1 MTRGQD
7 GGVRDGHNVSRGT
20 EVNYTRRHER
30 FRLGSRELNGQMTFA
45 SGVSILDI
53 GMGGVSVTADK
64 RLNIGGRYT
73 LKLEIDHKV
82 LPVRCE
88 VAWAR
93 LTGTKRTVA
102 GETVPLYTA
111 GMKFIDLSPENA
123 SILRGLVHAISA
135 QQVRKPGDR
144 REHVRFPG
152 GAAGL
157 ALLNFPAEYKARTIS
172 LSGMLIDSGEAVES
186 ESKVPMVL
194 SLHDGR
200 RIDFLGR
207 IVSCQPKD
215 DGAGR
220 YHIGIEFIDL
230 TDAAR
235 DALAAFIAGLSASD
249 REPHPA

>member
-1 MTRGQD
+1 
-7 GGVRDGHNVSRGT
+7 
-20 EVNYTRRHER
+20 
-30 FRLGSRELNGQMTFA
+30 LGSRELKGQMTFA

-73 LKLEIDHKV
+73 LKLEIDKKI
-82 LPVRCE
+82 LPVTCE

-93 LTGTKRTVA
+93 LTGTKRTA
-102 GETVPLYTA
+102 RGETVPLYTA

-123 SILRGLVHAISA
+123 SGLRSLVQAISD
-135 QQVRKPGDR
+135 QQVKREDDR
-144 REHVRFPG
+144 RQYARFSG
-152 GAAGL
+152 SAAGL
-157 ALLNFPAEYKARTIS
+157 ALLNFPADYKARTIS
-172 LSGMLIDSGEAVES
+172 LSGMLIESAEAVES

-194 SLHDGR
+194 SLDDGR

-207 IVSCQPKD
+207 IVSCQPAHE

-230 TDAAR
+230 TDAAQN
-235 DALAAFIAGLSASD
+235 ALAAFIARLSAAD
-249 REPHPA
+249 REPNPA